1 MKKKKR
7 GTLYVG
13 IVIFLMYFFP
23 VLFTLIGAEFPIQY
37 ALLIAALFSGF
48 ISLLIILWFKMI
60 IFSIVQPIKSANQ
73 IMRIQNARYVDSNDY
88 DYVRDVPNK
97 YSPAFASLLL
107 DQSIEHNKDV
117 IATTLYLINHGYLKE
132 ENGKI
137 SVLDIQTDNLMEH
150 ELYLIEV
157 YKKNLRFSPIT
168 WGEKILDDA
177 LKSGLVANKGD
188 LDEKDKKKLVINL
201 IIPIVMF
208 FALFNVIDWLSSMDN
223 LILNI
228 IYVLIFMFLPILGFS
243 IFIYVIV
250 YSLSFIS
257 KRIKLTNQGL
267 LEQEKIAKF
276 KKFLNDFSNIE
287 KRKTEE
293 LILWEDYLTFAVA
306 LGINNQ
312 VYWDDN
318 FRKKVNATSNI
329 VQMEILNELS
339 KIGS

>member
-23 VLFTLIGAEFPIQY
+23 VLFTLITAEFPIQY
-37 ALLIAALFSGF
+37 ALLIAVLFSGF
-48 ISLLIILWFKMI
+48 ITLLIILWFKMI
-60 IFSIVQPIKSANQ
+60 IFSIVQPIKRANQ

-137 SVLDIQTDNLMEH
+137 SVLDKQTDNLMEH
-150 ELYLIEV
+150 EFYLIEV

-208 FALFNVIDWLSSMDN
+208 FALFNVINWLSSMDN

>member
-23 VLFTLIGAEFPIQY
+23 VLFTLIGAEFPVQY
-37 ALLIAALFSGF
+37 ALLIAILFSGF

-60 IFSIVQPIKSANQ
+60 IFSIVQPIKRANQ

-107 DQSIEHNKDV
+107 DQSIEYNKDV

-137 SVLDIQTDNLMEH
+137 SVMDIKTDNLMEH
-150 ELYLIEV
+150 EIYLIEV

-177 LKSGLVANKGD
+177 LKSGLVANKGE

-201 IIPIVMF
+201 AIPIAMF
-208 FALFNVIDWLSSMDN
+208 FVLFNVIDWLSSMDN

-228 IYVLIFMFLPILGFS
+228 IYMLIFMFLPILGFS

-250 YSLSFIS
+250 YFLSFIS

-306 LGINNQ
+306 LGINNK

-318 FRKKVNATSNI
+318 FRKKVNTTNNI
-329 VQMEILNELS
+329 IQMEVLNELS

>member
-23 VLFTLIGAEFPIQY
+23 VLFTLIGAEFPVQY
-37 ALLIAALFSGF
+37 ALLIAILFSGF

-137 SVLDIQTDNLMEH
+137 SVMDIKTDNLMEH
-150 ELYLIEV
+150 EIYLIEV
-157 YKKNLRFSPIT
+157 YKKNLRFSSIT

-177 LKSGLVANKGD
+177 LKSGLVANKGE

-228 IYVLIFMFLPILGFS
+228 IYMLIFMFLPILGFS

-250 YSLSFIS
+250 YFLSFIS

-306 LGINNQ
+306 LGINNK

-318 FRKKVNATSNI
+318 FRKKVNTTNNI
-329 VQMEILNELS
+329 IQMEVLNELS